1 MLLLPGGFWKF
12 LTGYLI
18 WKSRRSLFYDSVV
31 LWILLFNSLDGCNT
45 SRVKSGI
52 DSSALKGTVGKRWEW
67 EELQGAGRG
76 FLEGSP
82 SGSPVASMRSCETL
96 LYLPSIKALL
106 NGAVLRFGLGLGHL
120 LRCQD
125 SNCEWILHCLSPGSR
140 VCTASTGV
148 IISVQAL
155 SCSFNTWM
163 LSVFHS
169 CNCKSI

>member
-45 SRVKSGI
+45 SRVKSGVE
-52 DSSALKGTVGKRWEW
+52 SSALKGTVGGAVRVRGAPGCWEGIPGGQP
-67 EELQGAGRG
+67 ERIPCGE
-76 FLEGSP
+76 
-82 SGSPVASMRSCETL
+82 RSCETL

-155 SCSFNTWM
+155 RCSFNTWM
-163 LSVFHS
+163 LSVLHS